1 MPHPGTANQNPP
13 NKWISGEN
21 KPKKM
26 RNESMYLKHADKA
39 IPLAAHSKSTSH
51 CISQK
56 LHARWTKNGSTTKT
70 HAQRRASERTASRYI
85 PTRQL
90 TSSGYCSCQNLAVR
104 NPEDSKMRYC
114 NIAILIFS
122 IPFRVSKTNLFFFS
136 PCTRRGDCLGV
147 KICR

>member
-1 MPHPGTANQNPP
+1 
-13 NKWISGEN
+13 
-21 KPKKM
+21 
-26 RNESMYLKHADKA
+26 MYLKHADKA

-90 TSSGYCSCQNLAVR
+90 TSSGYCSYQNLAVR
-104 NPEDSKMRYC
+104 NTESSKMRYC

-122 IPFRVSKTNLFFFS
+122 IPFPVSKTNPFFS